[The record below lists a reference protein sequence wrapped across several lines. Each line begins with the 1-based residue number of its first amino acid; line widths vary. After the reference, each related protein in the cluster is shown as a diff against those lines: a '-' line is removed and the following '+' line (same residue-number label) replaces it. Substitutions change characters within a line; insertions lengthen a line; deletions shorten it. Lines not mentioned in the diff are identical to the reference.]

1 MSTVKPFLKRRPQQ
15 PWLGFFLGGV
25 GGALLT
31 ALATALAAGVLSG
44 QGLFAHAQPAKLL
57 AATGGT
63 LLAAAVASLVIGPA
77 LWWGLP
83 RYRIVPLRSLGL
95 FAAPLALAGL
105 GALLGIPSD
114 LKTFAWFL
122 LPVFT
127 FQAVLSW
134 GLFAWVAYPAYA
146 SKKKK
151 KPRGVP
157 EVAVS
162 KDPVPSEPQG

>member
-1 MSTVKPFLKRRPQQ
+1 MSTVKPFLERRPQQ
-15 PWLGFFLGGV
+15 PWLGFFLGGF

-31 ALATALAAGVLSG
+31 ALATALIAGVLSG
-44 QGLFAHAQPAKLL
+44 QGLFAHAQPAKLV

-63 LLAAAVASLVIGPA
+63 LLAAAVAGLLIGPA

-83 RYRIVPLRSLGL
+83 RYRLVPLRSLGL

-122 LPVFT
+122 LHVFT

-134 GLFAWVAYPAYA
+134 CLFAWLAYPAYA
-146 SKKKK
+146 SKRKK
-151 KPRGVP
+151 KPRAVL
-157 EVAVS
+157 EVDVAN
-162 KDPVPSEPQG
+162 DAGTSEPQG